1 MATYSA
7 AVLDDIRAGVDIVD
21 FIGRFVNLRKA
32 GANWK
37 GLCPFHGEKTPS
49 FMVNPKKGI
58 FHCFGCGVG
67 GDVFGFLMRQ
77 DRLSFPEA
85 VRALAKTAGV
95 TLPEDRGGAPGDSG
109 REELFR
115 VLDLAA
121 RFYAETLWK
130 PAGERAQKY
139 LAERGIDPEIARRF
153 GLGYAP
159 EGWDRLLDFM
169 KAEKVGED
177 ALVAAGLVIQRENRS
192 GVYDRFRHR
201 LLFTIRDLQSR
212 AVAFGGRAFGDEQPK
227 YLNSPETPLYTKGNL
242 LYAADV
248 ARETMRANNRAL
260 IVEGYVDC
268 LMAHQHGFTETV
280 AALGT
285 AFTPAQLALLRR
297 YCDEVVT
304 FFDADA
310 AGQKAAERAEEL
322 LDPTSGGFTWA
333 VNRSGGFDGGGAL
346 RVKVALLPAGHDPDT
361 FLRAEGAAAFA
372 ERIAGAR
379 SLLSY
384 ALERT
389 IRGSEG
395 TGRRGRANAFARVAL
410 MLSKVADAE
419 EAAALSREAALRLG
433 VDATQ
438 LWIEAQRLQA
448 SLRKPPAPVGV
459 ATPTPTPPAWERD
472 LIALLLASPEA
483 RAALLDRVE
492 AGDVSHKALGDIV
505 AALKTRPETSVANL
519 LADVAD
525 DACRQVISALTV
537 DEYAPVDE
545 DGEPIAVNQL
555 VQQFTRRL
563 AVIQT
568 RRRLRE
574 TSRSIAEATAS
585 APNVP
590 DDRVATVQ
598 THSAR
603 VYEFAGGKAQEL
615 RRSASSPD
623 PMGPEGPQGV
633 QAHE

>member
-67 GDVFGFLMRQ
+67 GDIFGFLMRQ

-95 TLPEDRGGAPGDSG
+95 TLPEERGGQPGDSG

-115 VLDLAA
+115 VMDLAA

-130 PAGERAQKY
+130 PAGERARKY
-139 LAERGIDPEIARRF
+139 LDERGIDPELARRF
-153 GLGYAP
+153 GLGAAP
-159 EGWDRLLDFM
+159 DAWDRLLDFM
-169 KAEKVGED
+169 KAEKVAED
-177 ALVAAGLVIQRENRS
+177 TLVAAGLAIQRENRS
-192 GVYDRFRHR
+192 GCYDRFRNR
-201 LLFTIRDLQSR
+201 LLFGIRDLQSR
-212 AVAFGGRAFGDEQPK
+212 VVAFGGRAFGDEQPK

-242 LYAADV
+242 LYAADT
-248 ARETMRANNRAL
+248 ARDTMRTKNRAL

-322 LDPTSGGFTWA
+322 LDPTTGGAAWA

-372 ERIAGAR
+372 ERVAGAR

-389 IRGSEG
+389 IQGSEG
-395 TGRRGRANAFARVAL
+395 TGQRGRANAFARVAL
-410 MLSKVADAE
+410 MLSKVVDAE
-419 EAAALSREAALRLG
+419 EAATLSREAAVRLG

-438 LWIEAQRLQA
+438 LWFEAQRLQA
-448 SLRKPPAPVGV
+448 SLRKPSAPIGKAVLGAASAPADDKKLVTKLV
-459 ATPTPTPPAWERD
+459 T
-472 LIALLLASPEA
+472 LLLADLAA
-483 RAALLDRVE
+483 RPILLPLLEPSDVAHPALREIVETLKRCPQAPATALLAELPSDEGR
-492 AGDVSHKALGDIV
+492 H
-505 AALKTRPETSVANL
+505 L
-519 LADVAD
+519 L
-525 DACRQVISALTV
+525 SALV
-537 DEYAPVDE
+537 VEDAAAPDAPE
-545 DGEPIAVNQL
+545 SIE
-555 VQQFTRRL
+555 QF
-563 AVIQT
+563 
-568 RRRLRE
+568 RRRLEFLSGRRRVRDL
-574 TSRSIAEATAS
+574 SRSIAETQAAQGVH
-585 APNVP
+585 AAVH
-590 DDRVATVQ
+590 DDLLAVQ
-598 THSAR
+598 RDSAR
-603 VYEFAGGKAQEL
+603 VYQHQGGSAQVVD
-615 RRSASSPD
+615 RAVDHPH
-623 PMGPEGPQGV
+623 PMGPEGSQGV

>member
-21 FIGRFVNLRKA
+21 LVGRFVNLRKA
-32 GANWK
+32 GINWK
-37 GLCPFHGEKTPS
+37 GLCPFHAEKTPS
-49 FMVNPKKGI
+49 FMVNPRKGI

-85 VRALAKTAGV
+85 VRALARTAGV
-95 TLPEDRGGAPGDSG
+95 ALPEERGPQAGDSG

-115 VLDLAA
+115 VMDLAA
-121 RFYAETLWK
+121 RFYAEMLWK
-130 PAGERAQKY
+130 PAGERARAY
-139 LAERGIDPEIARRF
+139 LTERGIDPDVARRF

-169 KAEKVGED
+169 RAEKVGED
-177 ALVAAGLVIQRENRS
+177 TLVAAGLAVQRESRG

-201 LLFTIRDLQSR
+201 LLFTIHDLQGR
-212 AVAFGGRAFGDEQPK
+212 VVAFGGRAFGDEQPK
-227 YLNSPETPLYTKGNL
+227 YLNSPETPLYSKGNL

-248 ARETMRANNRAL
+248 ARETMRTKNRAL

-310 AGQKAAERAEEL
+310 AGQRAAARAEEL
-322 LDPTSGGFTWA
+322 LEPTTGGFAWA
-333 VNRSGGFDGGGAL
+333 VNRSGAFEGGGTL

-361 FLRAEGAAAFA
+361 FLREHGAPAFT

-389 IRGSEG
+389 IRESESEG
-395 TGRRGRANAFARVAL
+395 TGPRARTNAFARVAL

-419 EAAALSREAALRLG
+419 EAAALSREAATRLG

-438 LWIEAQRLQA
+438 LWIEAQRLSA
-448 SLRKPPAPVGV
+448 SLRKPAAPVGAVTGTPGTGDDKKLVTRLVTLLLVDPV
-459 ATPTPTPPAWERD
+459 ARPVLLPLFDPSDVVQPALREIVETLKR
-472 LIALLLASPEA
+472 LPEAGATALLAELPSEA
-483 RAALLDRVE
+483 ARHLLAALM
-492 AGDVSHKALGDIV
+492 
-505 AALKTRPETSVANL
+505 
-519 LADVAD
+519 
-525 DACRQVISALTV
+525 V
-537 DEYAPVDE
+537 DEGTTPDT
-545 DGEPIAVNQL
+545 GESIE
-555 VQQFTRRL
+555 QF
-563 AVIQT
+563 
-568 RRRLRE
+568 RRRLEFLDRRRRVRAL
-574 TSRSIAEATAS
+574 SRSIAEAQS
-585 APNVP
+585 SGGVHAPLA
-590 DDRVATVQ
+590 DDLLAVQ
-598 THSAR
+598 QDSAR
-603 VYEFAGGKAQEL
+603 VYEHQGGSAQVVDRAGRPQHT
-615 RRSASSPD
+615 
-623 PMGPEGPQGV
+623 GPQGPQGV

>member
-7 AVLDDIRAGVDIVD
+7 GVLDDIRAGVDIVD
-21 FIGRFVNLRKA
+21 FVGRFVNLKKA

-95 TLPEDRGGAPGDSG
+95 ALPEERGGQPGDSG

-115 VLDLAA
+115 AMDLAA
-121 RFYAETLWK
+121 RFYAEMLWT

-139 LAERGIDPEIARRF
+139 LVERGIDPEVARRF

-159 EGWDRLLDFM
+159 EGWDRLADFM
-169 KAEKVGED
+169 RSEKVGED
-177 ALVAAGLVIQRENRS
+177 TLVTAGLAVQRENRGGS
-192 GVYDRFRHR
+192 YDRFRNR

-212 AVAFGGRAFGDEQPK
+212 VVAFGGRAFGDDQPK

-248 ARETMRANNRAL
+248 ARETMRAKNRAL

-322 LDPTSGGFTWA
+322 LEPTSGGFAWA
-333 VNRSGGFDGGGAL
+333 VNRSGAFDGGGL

-361 FLRAEGAAAFA
+361 FLRAAGADAFA

-389 IRGSEG
+389 IRDADG
-395 TGRRGRANAFARVAL
+395 TGQRARANAFARVAL
-410 MLSKVADAE
+410 MLSKVGDAE
-419 EAAALSREAALRLG
+419 EAAALSREAATRLG

-438 LWIEAQRLQA
+438 LWFEAQRLST
-448 SLRKPPAPVGV
+448 SLRKPPAPVGK
-459 ATPTPTPPAWERD
+459 ATAAAPTSGDDKKLVTKLVTLLLVDLEARPVLLPLLEPSDVVHPALREIVETLKRLPETPAT
-472 LIALLLASPEA
+472 ALLAELASDEA
-483 RAALLDRVE
+483 R
-492 AGDVSHKALGDIV
+492 HMV
-505 AALKTRPETSVANL
+505 AALV
-519 LADVAD
+519 V
-525 DACRQVISALTV
+525 
-537 DEYAPVDE
+537 E
-545 DGEPIAVNQL
+545 DTTTPDPRASIEH
-555 VQQFTRRL
+555 F
-563 AVIQT
+563 
-568 RRRLRE
+568 RRRLEFLGGRRRVRDL
-574 TSRSIAEATAS
+574 SRSIGAAQAS
-585 APNVP
+585 QGVHASV
-590 DDRVATVQ
+590 DDDLLAVQ
-598 THSAR
+598 RDSAR
-603 VYEFAGGKAQEL
+603 VYQHQGGSAQVVD
-615 RRSASSPD
+615 RAVDHPH
-623 PMGPEGPQGV
+623 PMGPDGPQGV
-633 QAHE
+633 QGHE